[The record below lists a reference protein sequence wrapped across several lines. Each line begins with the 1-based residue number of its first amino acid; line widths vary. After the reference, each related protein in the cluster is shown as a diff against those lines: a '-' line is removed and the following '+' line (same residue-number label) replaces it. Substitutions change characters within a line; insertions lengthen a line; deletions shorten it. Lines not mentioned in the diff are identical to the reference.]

1 MAATRAG
8 RAARGNQLNWRGRRA
23 MRAVAREYRLSGTGD
38 GASPAQRDNW
48 HRRVITMKRFLF
60 VIDMQNDFID
70 GSLGTA
76 EAEAIVPA
84 VTEKIRNFDGD
95 RIIATLDTHFPGTYA
110 NTLEGKKL
118 PVPHCFVNSQGHR
131 VNVKVRE
138 ALEASG
144 KCEAVPKY
152 TFGSLDAVNMLRNQ
166 LADDKQEELEFEFI
180 GLCTDICVVSNA
192 LLMRAA
198 FPNSVIKVDAAC
210 CAGVTPALHRAA
222 LDTMK
227 SCQIDVIND
236 AQAEASGAS
245 DGNAAQ
251 PGAEAPAYVFDA
263 EAQRDAAVNWIR
275 EWFEKNGP
283 ESPAVIGI
291 SGGKDSTVVAALC
304 ARALGPERV
313 VGVMMPNGVQPDI
326 GDSEKAIGALGIKGY
341 RVNINKAVSGVLE
354 EINDIDTF
362 KNEPKLTV
370 SAQTLNNLPPR
381 IRMTT
386 LYAVSQSLGGRVAN
400 TCNLSETMIGWET
413 KWGDAVGDFSPLARL
428 TASEVVKIG
437 LTMPEIPR
445 ELVVKAPSDGL
456 CGRTDEDAFGFSYEQ
471 LDRYLRTGN
480 TDADVKAKIDAKI
493 KGSAFKRAPIEAYES
508 GIPRLA

>member
-1 MAATRAG
+1 MRGAAL
-8 RAARGNQLNWRGRRA
+8 LNWPAAQIDWG
-23 MRAVAREYRLSGTGD
+23 

-222 LDTMK
+222 LETMK

-236 AQAEASGAS
+236 AQAEASEGQAVNAAQAEASGAS

-251 PGAEAPAYVFDA
+251 PGAEASAYVFDA

-341 RVNINKAVSGVLE
+341 RVNINKAVNGVLE